1 KPTKKRENLPSVSI
15 DIEAVIADHNLS
27 FVRDVRG
34 YTFKPVFIFL
44 KEWLKIMEENAV
56 KNCALRMT
64 LTIYSAH
71 GRDSDSRNVP
81 VIRND

>member
-1 KPTKKRENLPSVSI
+1 MSI
-15 DIEAVIADHNLS
+15 GIEAVVADHNLS

-56 KNCALRMT
+56 KNCALRMMWAKDP
-64 LTIYSAH
+64 AH

-81 VIRND
+81 GKRND